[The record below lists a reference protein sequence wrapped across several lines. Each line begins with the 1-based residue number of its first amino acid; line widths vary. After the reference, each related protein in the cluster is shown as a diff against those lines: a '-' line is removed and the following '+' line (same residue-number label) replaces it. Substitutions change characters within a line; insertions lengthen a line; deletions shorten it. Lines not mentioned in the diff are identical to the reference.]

1 MPTPEPPRPATPL
14 DELARSYGV
23 QTSYHDD
30 RGKLVTPSTDAVI
43 AVLRVLGAALDHPGD
58 AAEALRARTQSIWQ
72 RVVEPVHV
80 AFDGR
85 SGDLPLRL
93 SVALPSKINCRLVL
107 ENAQTTEWSA
117 AVESLPVTES
127 ADVEGVTYR
136 VRRLPLPAMPV
147 GYHRLTVTVGG
158 RDSSCLILAAPT
170 RAWAPPSALKT
181 WGGFLPLY
189 AVRSSRDWGAGD
201 FADLEN
207 LIGFVRN
214 LGGGI
219 VGTLPLLPAF
229 LDEPCDPSPYSPAS
243 RLFWNEF
250 YLAVDRIPE
259 LERCQTARD
268 LLGTSEFRAERDQL
282 RATRLVDYRR
292 VMALKRRVL
301 QELAAA
307 FFRDPG
313 SRLAPYQKFLAD
325 EPRVE
330 DYAVFRATVETR
342 RSSWWSWPAAAR
354 DGALNPADFDETAR
368 RYHLY
373 VQWQATEQL
382 RRLSERARADG
393 PGLYLDLPLGVNP
406 DSYDLWRERRSFA
419 AGISA
424 GAPPDVFFTK
434 GQDWGFPPLHPDNLR
449 VDGYRYLRDYLRHHM
464 QHAGLLRIDHL
475 MGLHRLYWVPQ
486 QLGPRDGVYVRYPA
500 DELYAVYSL
509 ESNRHRT
516 VLVGEDLGTVPDY
529 VRPAMAEHNIHRLYV
544 AQYEAQPEPERALPP
559 PAAGSVASLNT
570 HDMPTFT
577 AFWTGADL
585 KDRQE
590 MGLLDEAGVRKES
603 DRRAAIRQGVI
614 QRLRAAGWLGRDE
627 DLQSVHRACLQLLT
641 DSDSQVVLVNLE
653 DLWGATEP
661 QNRPGTWREKPNW
674 QMKAAPFL
682 EEFEKVPGLFSTLRA
697 LDRATRRR
705 E

>member
-1 MPTPEPPRPATPL
+1 MPNAETPL

-23 QTSYHDD
+23 QTTYHDD
-30 RGKLVTPSTDAVI
+30 RGKLITPSADAVLT
-43 AVLRVLGAALDHPGD
+43 VLRVLGASIQRPAD
-58 AAEALRARTQSIWQ
+58 AADALRARTQAVWQ
-72 RVVEPVHV
+72 RLLEPVHV
-80 AFDGR
+80 ATDGR

-93 SVALPSKINCRLVL
+93 PTSLSSSKVACRLLL
-107 ENAQTTEWSA
+107 ENGQATDCSVP
-117 AVESLPVTES
+117 VETLPVTES
-127 ADVEGVTYR
+127 AEVEKVTYR
-136 VRRLPLPAMPV
+136 VHRLPLPAMPH
-147 GYHRLTVTVGG
+147 GYHRLSITIGN
-158 RDSSCLILAAPT
+158 SSGECLLLAAPR
-170 RAWAPPSALKT
+170 RALTPSIPLKT

-189 AVRSSRDWGAGD
+189 ALRSARDWGAGD
-201 FADLEN
+201 FADLED
-207 LIGFVRN
+207 LIELVHR
-214 LGGGI
+214 LGGRL
-219 VGTLPLLPAF
+219 VGTLPLLSAF

-243 RLFWNEF
+243 RLFWNEL

-259 LERCQTARD
+259 LERCPSARD
-268 LLGTSEFRAERDQL
+268 LVGSADFRAERDKL
-282 RATRLVDYRR
+282 RATHLVDYRR

-301 QELAAA
+301 TQLAES

-313 SRLAPYQKFLAD
+313 PRRASYQKFLAD
-325 EPRVE
+325 KPRAE
-330 DYAVFRATVETR
+330 DYAAFRATVEKQ
-342 RSSWWSWPAAAR
+342 RSSWWNWPARAR
-354 DGALNPADFDETAR
+354 DGNLKPNDYDETVR

-373 VQWQATEQL
+373 VQWQADEQL
-382 RRLSERARADG
+382 RALSEKASAEG

-406 DSYDLWRERRSFA
+406 DSYDLWRDRHAFA
-419 AGISA
+419 PGISA

-434 GQDWGFPPLHPDNLR
+434 GQDWGFPPLHPENMR
-449 VDGYRYLRDYLRHHM
+449 ANGYRYLRDYLQHHM
-464 QHAGLLRIDHL
+464 QYAGLLRIDHL

-486 QLGPRDGVYVRYPA
+486 QLGPREGVYVRYPA
-500 DELYAVYSL
+500 DELYAVYTL

-559 PAAGSVASLNT
+559 PAAGAIASLNT

-603 DRRAAIRQGVI
+603 ERRAAIRNGMI
-614 QRLRAAGWLGRDE
+614 QRLREAGWLGRDE
-627 DLQSVHRACLQLLT
+627 DVQSVHRACLQLMAN
-641 DSDSQVVLVNLE
+641 SDAEVVLVNLE

-674 QMKAAPFL
+674 QVKAALHL
-682 EEFEKVPGLFSTLRA
+682 EKFEEWPGFRTTLGA